1 MKTKKE
7 VLDILGALGL
17 DDVVFEKFTHLLDS
31 IPGDT
36 VPDEVLREIKTLLLE
51 EEERTLDALGTELGI
66 DLNSSDDVLA
76 QQKEMEREASEIK
89 ETFDSE
95 IAELDSDLVQ
105 LEQAATELESATDEV
120 SADALAQSIKASM

>member
-17 DDVVFEKFTHLLDS
+17 EDIVLAKFTHLLDS
-31 IPGDT
+31 IPGDM
-36 VPDEVLREIKTLLLE
+36 VPDEALREIKTLLLE
-51 EEERTLDALGTELGI
+51 EEERTLDALGTELGV
-66 DLNSSDDVLA
+66 DLNSSDDVLS

-95 IAELDSDLVQ
+95 ITELDSDLAQ
-105 LEQAATELESATDEV
+105 LEQAATELETATDEV
-120 SADALAQSIKASM
+120 SATALAQSIKSSM